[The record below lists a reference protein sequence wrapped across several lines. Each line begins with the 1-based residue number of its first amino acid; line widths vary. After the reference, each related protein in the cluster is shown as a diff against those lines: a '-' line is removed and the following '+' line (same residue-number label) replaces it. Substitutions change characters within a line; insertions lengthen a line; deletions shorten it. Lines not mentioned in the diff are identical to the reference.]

1 MPRPQKNRLI
11 KEPPVFTQFKAVGV
25 PGRVMAKVVLSL
37 DEYEALRLS
46 DFEGMSQEEAAD
58 EMEISRPT
66 FTRLIETSRKKICE
80 MLVNGKMLVIDGGN
94 IHFRQNLIKCRN
106 CGHMFNIKIED
117 DIRRCP
123 SCGSGELMNLAGGFG
138 HGRCC
143 GNRKRR

>member
-66 FTRLIETSRKKICE
+66 FTRLIETARKKICE
-80 MLVNGKMLVIDGGN
+80 MLVNGRMLVIDGGN
-94 IHFRQNLIKCRN
+94 IHFRQNLIKCR
-106 CGHMFNIKIED
+106 IED

-123 SCGSGELMNLAGGFG
+123 SCGSGEIMNLAGGFG

>member
-11 KEPPVFTQFKAVGV
+11 KEPPVFTEFKAVGV
-25 PGRVMAKVVLSL
+25 PGRVMDKVVLSL

-106 CGHMFNIKIED
+106 CGHMFNINIED
-117 DIRRCP
+117 DIKRCP

-143 GNRKRR
+143 GKRR